1 MMASAKRTCEGLID
15 FEFNEA
21 KYDSSNPLVLP
32 GKDESLSKR
41 KRPSNPDQ
49 IVQSQILSKK
59 RRKELIRKVAQKEK
73 KLSRSELW
81 KELEEYKKPETA
93 PHISVLPLFNKLKR
107 TEKKATNSSIRGKSW
122 KRQCDDISDSS
133 KSTDEYS
140 SDESVSANE
149 ISFTPV
155 VSEQDQAKN
164 EVNTP
169 TPKIPEHSNETETL
183 ETGKVSKPARFVLVS
198 RTPEVVASRLALP
211 ILSDEATIMESISEN
226 DCVIICGATGCGKTT
241 QVPQFLY
248 EAGYATEGYMIGI
261 TEPRR
266 VAAISMANRVGEEL
280 NLTPS
285 QVSYHIRYD
294 KEVTKETL
302 IKFMTDGILL
312 QEIKQDFELSKYS
325 AIIVDEAHER
335 SIYSDVILGLISM
348 VVRLRRRRFTD
359 NIPTNG
365 KVLLPLKLI
374 IMSATLKVD
383 DFAGNRR
390 LFPHSPPPVIH
401 VESRQ
406 YPVACHFAK
415 VTHPDYLKAAFR
427 KIVSIHKT
435 SPPGGILVFV
445 TGQQEAN
452 TLCNWLTR
460 AFPKLDDQM
469 VDVTNDKS
477 NKSYGHRK
485 ERKKSNEPIKPIASS
500 NSSNN
505 TVLEE
510 KDHINVG
517 IDLNN
522 FDIIPADE
530 ETEIGHTRIKSKEVV
545 ASKEKQ
551 SNNVTFE
558 TVGDSD
564 VEEIGEDDDILGQIN
579 EIRNESYPGPVYAL
593 PFYSL
598 LPPERQQSVFQPP
611 PENHRLIVVATN
623 VAETSI
629 TIPNIRFVVDT
640 GKVKTKVY
648 EPATGTSSFEI
659 IWISQ
664 ASAEQ
669 RAGRAGRVGPGHCY
683 RLYSSQIFSSM
694 KQFSTPDILSRP
706 IDEVVLMLKLYLGN
720 TKLTLFPLPTPP
732 SPQAIEVAE
741 RRLIALGA
749 LKEIT
754 NASGGVSRIIT
765 DAGKWMT
772 RVPVPA
778 RFARML
784 LFANQCQLMPYAVIL
799 VAALSV
805 PNLFVSQ
812 VSDIPLS
819 EQEKTFQ
826 SNFVQQFVRKKEDLC
841 LGDLSVLLG
850 TICCLERYSAQLSG
864 LTPAEPGITESV
876 GGKTYVSRDPEG
888 ALRQLVHRCGVR
900 WNAYKEVRQLRKQLT
915 DILNVIIPD
924 LGLSIDLCLPKPSD
938 FQMNQL
944 RQLFLVGSPCQIAK
958 KLNVPVT
965 GLPGSER
972 RRLRYA
978 YEIPGKQ
985 GPVFIDSN
993 SPLARENFSFVAYL
1007 ELHTTSKSYL
1017 RSVCAIDPGWIPF
1030 LAPHSYAVNEL
1041 VLTDNVETI
1050 EKKSENLSVSN
1061 ELNVNA
1067 SDDDDDNDGNHGS
1080 KSTANTPNSL
1090 VSLPT
1095 PHYDSERDIIVTGA
1109 KSITY
1114 IGLGIV
1120 PESSAPFDNQFLDLP
1135 SSVLVPI
1142 NSIAAAQSLGYK
1154 ESLTW
1159 SVRWFTRYLLEG
1171 LIFPELKNWFPLK
1184 LKKSI
1189 SPQIVTVSWGI
1200 IRPEVRSMISLLVT
1214 DKIDSKRK
1222 LLQQWESDTQYL
1234 SKELASWIR
1243 PEYINDFHAS
1253 WPLIQNRSTS

>member
-1 MMASAKRTCEGLID
+1 MANVKRTCEGLID

-32 GKDESLSKR
+32 GKNESRYKGKR
-41 KRPSNPDQ
+41 QLDRNQ
-49 IVQSQILSKK
+49 IVQNQILSKK
-59 RRKELIRKVAQKEK
+59 RRKELLRKVSQKEK

-81 KELEEYKKPETA
+81 RELEEYKKPETTQ
-93 PHISVLPLFNKLKR
+93 HISVLPLFNKPKNS
-107 TEKKATNSSIRGKSW
+107 EKKLTNCNIRGKSW
-122 KRQCDDISDSS
+122 KQRCNDLSDTS

-140 SDESVSANE
+140 SDESVSTNE
-149 ISFTPV
+149 VSFTRV
-155 VSEQDQAKN
+155 ASEQDLINDKVGERTRTIVEDKHEN
-164 EVNTP
+164 KP
-169 TPKIPEHSNETETL
+169 L
-183 ETGKVSKPARFVLVS
+183 EAGKVSKPARFVLVS
-198 RTPEVVASRLALP
+198 RTPEVAAARLALP
-211 ILSDEATIMESISEN
+211 VLSDEATIMESISEN

-241 QVPQFLY
+241 QIPQFLY
-248 EAGYATEGYMIGI
+248 EAGYATDGYMIGI

-266 VAAISMANRVGEEL
+266 VAAISMAHRVGEEL
-280 NLTPS
+280 NLTS
-285 QVSYHIRYD
+285 GQVSYHIRYD

-325 AIIVDEAHER
+325 VIIVDEAHER

-348 VVRLRRRRFTD
+348 VVRLRRQRFTD

-365 KVLLPLKLI
+365 KVLSPLKLI

-383 DFAGNRR
+383 DFAENRR
-390 LFPHSPPPVIH
+390 LFPHNPPPIIH
-401 VESRQ
+401 IESRQ

-427 KIVSIHKT
+427 KVVSIHKT
-435 SPPGGILVFV
+435 SPLGGILVFV

-452 TLCNWLTR
+452 TLCSWLTR
-460 AFPKLDDQM
+460 AFPKMDDQK
-469 VDVTNDKS
+469 VNLTNEKS
-477 NKSYGHRK
+477 NKTHKHQK
-485 ERKKSNEPIKPIASS
+485 ETKKLKESVNATAPS
-500 NSSNN
+500 NSLDS

-510 KDHINVG
+510 KDQFNSG

-522 FDIIPADE
+522 FDIIPVDE
-530 ETEIGHTRIKSKEVV
+530 ETEIGHTRINSKEVI
-545 ASKEKQ
+545 STKEKQ
-551 SNNVTFE
+551 SNKVTYE
-558 TVGDSD
+558 TVNDSD

-598 LPPERQQSVFQPP
+598 LSPERQQSVFQPP

-669 RAGRAGRVGPGHCY
+669 RAGRAGRIGPGHCY

-732 SPQAIEVAE
+732 LPQAIEAAE

-749 LKEIT
+749 LKEIV
-754 NASGGVSRIIT
+754 NASGGVSRTIT

-805 PNLFVSQ
+805 PNLFLSQ
-812 VSDIPLS
+812 VADAPVS

-826 SNFVQQFVRKKEDLC
+826 SNFVQQFVRKASITTNEFIIFVFTIWTSIYQLFGFIMILIRFNKEDLY
-841 LGDLSVLLG
+841 LGDLAVLLG

-864 LTPAEPGITESV
+864 LTPAEPGIIESV

-900 WNAYKEVRQLRKQLT
+900 WNAYKEVKQLRKQLT

-938 FQMNQL
+938 FQMIQL

-958 KLNVPVT
+958 KLNVSVT
-965 GLPGSER
+965 GLPGNER

-993 SPLARENFSFVAYL
+993 STLARENFPFVAYL
-1007 ELHTTSKSYL
+1007 ELHTTSKPFL

-1030 LAPHSYAVNEL
+1030 LAPHSYAVSEL
-1041 VLTDNVETI
+1041 VLTDNVDT
-1050 EKKSENLSVSN
+1050 SENKSGNQSTVNESN
-1061 ELNVNA
+1061 NSGNG
-1067 SDDDDDNDGNHGS
+1067 DDEGT
-1080 KSTANTPNSL
+1080 KSAANTSITSNSV

-1095 PHYDSERDIIVTGA
+1095 PRYDSERDIIVTGA
-1109 KSITY
+1109 KSIIY
-1114 IGLGIV
+1114 IGLGVV
-1120 PESSAPFDNQFLDLP
+1120 PESSAPLFDNQFLDLP
-1135 SSVLVPI
+1135 STVLVPI
-1142 NSIAAAQSLGYK
+1142 NSIAAAQSLGFK

-1171 LIFPELKNWFPLK
+1171 VIFSEFKKWFPLK
-1184 LKKSI
+1184 IKKSI
-1189 SPQIVTVSWGI
+1189 SPQIVTVSWG
-1200 IRPEVRSMISLLVT
+1200 M
-1214 DKIDSKRK
+1214 
-1222 LLQQWESDTQYL
+1222 
-1234 SKELASWIR
+1234 
-1243 PEYINDFHAS
+1243 
-1253 WPLIQNRSTS
+1253 

>member
-1 MMASAKRTCEGLID
+1 MANVKRTCEGLIE

-21 KYDSSNPLVLP
+21 KYDSSNPLVLS
-32 GKDESLSKR
+32 GKNESRSKG
-41 KRPSNPDQ
+41 KRQLDRNQ
-49 IVQSQILSKK
+49 IVQNQILSKK
-59 RRKELIRKVAQKEK
+59 RRKELLRKVSQKEK

-81 KELEEYKKPETA
+81 KELEEYKKSETTQ
-93 PHISVLPLFNKLKR
+93 HISVLPLFNKPKNS
-107 TEKKATNSSIRGKSW
+107 EKKLTNCNIKGKSW
-122 KRQCDDISDSS
+122 KQQCNDLSDTS
-133 KSTDEYS
+133 KSTDDYS
-140 SDESVSANE
+140 SDESVSTNE
-149 ISFTPV
+149 VPYTPV
-155 VSEQDQAKN
+155 ASEQDFNNDKVGERTQSI
-164 EVNTP
+164 V
-169 TPKIPEHSNETETL
+169 EHKHENKPL
-183 ETGKVSKPARFVLVS
+183 EAGKVSKPARFVLVS
-198 RTPEVVASRLALP
+198 RTPEVVAARLALP
-211 ILSDEATIMESISEN
+211 VLSDEATIMESISEN

-241 QVPQFLY
+241 QIPQFLY

-266 VAAISMANRVGEEL
+266 VAAISMAHRVGEEL
-280 NLTPS
+280 NLTS
-285 QVSYHIRYD
+285 GQVSYHIRYD

-325 AIIVDEAHER
+325 VIIVDEAHER

-348 VVRLRRRRFTD
+348 VVRLRRQRFTD

-365 KVLLPLKLI
+365 KVLSPLKLI

-383 DFAGNRR
+383 DFAENRR
-390 LFPHSPPPVIH
+390 LFPHNPPPVIH
-401 VESRQ
+401 IESRQ

-427 KIVSIHKT
+427 KVVSIHKT

-452 TLCNWLTR
+452 TLCSWLTR
-460 AFPKLDDQM
+460 AFPMIDDQK
-469 VDVTNDKS
+469 VNLTNERS
-477 NKSYGHRK
+477 NKTHKHQK
-485 ERKKSNEPIKPIASS
+485 EGKELKESVNATASL
-500 NSSNN
+500 NSLDS

-510 KDHINVG
+510 KDQFNSG

-522 FDIIPADE
+522 FDIIPVDE
-530 ETEIGHTRIKSKEVV
+530 ETEIGHTRINSKEVV
-545 ASKEKQ
+545 STKEKQ
-551 SNNVTFE
+551 SNKVTCE
-558 TVGDSD
+558 TVNDSD

-598 LPPERQQSVFQPP
+598 LSPERQQSVFQPP

-669 RAGRAGRVGPGHCY
+669 RAGRAGRIGPGHCY

-694 KQFSTPDILSRP
+694 KQFSIPDILSRP

-732 SPQAIEVAE
+732 LPQAIEAAE
-741 RRLIALGA
+741 RRLIALDA
-749 LKEIT
+749 LKEII
-754 NASGGVSRIIT
+754 NASGGVSRTIT

-805 PNLFVSQ
+805 PNLFLSQ
-812 VSDIPLS
+812 VADTPVS

-826 SNFVQQFVRKKEDLC
+826 SNFIQQFVRKKEDLY
-841 LGDLSVLLG
+841 LGDLAVLLG

-864 LTPAEPGITESV
+864 LTPAEPGIIESV

-900 WNAYKEVRQLRKQLT
+900 WNAYKEVKQLRKQLT

-938 FQMNQL
+938 FQIIQL

-958 KLNVPVT
+958 KLSVSVT
-965 GLPGSER
+965 GLPGNER

-993 SPLARENFSFVAYL
+993 SPLARENFPFVAYL
-1007 ELHTTSKSYL
+1007 ELHTTSKPFL
-1017 RSVCAIDPGWIPF
+1017 RSVCAIDPSWIPF

-1041 VLTDNVETI
+1041 VLTDNVDTS
-1050 EKKSENLSVSN
+1050 EKKS
-1061 ELNVNA
+1061 
-1067 SDDDDDNDGNHGS
+1067 GNHNIANESNNSGSGDDEGS
-1080 KSTANTPNSL
+1080 KSVANTSVTSNSV

-1095 PHYDSERDIIVTGA
+1095 PRYDSERDIIVTGA
-1109 KSITY
+1109 KSIVY
-1114 IGLGIV
+1114 IGSGVV
-1120 PESSAPFDNQFLDLP
+1120 PESSAPLFANQFLDLP
-1135 SSVLVPI
+1135 STVLVPI
-1142 NSIAAAQSLGYK
+1142 NSIAAAQSLGFK

-1171 LIFPELKNWFPLK
+1171 VIFSEFKKWFPLK
-1184 LKKSI
+1184 IKKSI

-1200 IRPEVRSMISLLVT
+1200 IRPEVRSIVSILVT
-1214 DKIDSKRK
+1214 EKIDSKRK
-1222 LLQQWESDTQYL
+1222 LLQQWESDVQYL
-1234 SKELASWIR
+1234 SKELASWVR
-1243 PEYINDFHAS
+1243 PECVNDFHAS
-1253 WPLIQNRSTS
+1253 WPLIQSRPIS

>member
-1 MMASAKRTCEGLID
+1 MANVKRTCEGLID

-32 GKDESLSKR
+32 GKNESRYKGKR
-41 KRPSNPDQ
+41 QLDRNE
-49 IVQSQILSKK
+49 IVQNQILSKK
-59 RRKELIRKVAQKEK
+59 RRKELLRKVSQKEK

-81 KELEEYKKPETA
+81 RELEEYKKPETTQ
-93 PHISVLPLFNKLKR
+93 HISVLPLFNKPKNS
-107 TEKKATNSSIRGKSW
+107 EKKLTNCNIRGKSW
-122 KRQCDDISDSS
+122 KQQCNDLSDTS

-140 SDESVSANE
+140 SDESVSTNE
-149 ISFTPV
+149 VSFTRV
-155 VSEQDQAKN
+155 ASEQDVIDDKVGERTQTIVEDKHEN
-164 EVNTP
+164 KP
-169 TPKIPEHSNETETL
+169 L
-183 ETGKVSKPARFVLVS
+183 EAGKVSKPARFVLVS
-198 RTPEVVASRLALP
+198 RTPEVAAARLALP
-211 ILSDEATIMESISEN
+211 VLSDEATIMESISEN

-241 QVPQFLY
+241 QIPQFLY

-266 VAAISMANRVGEEL
+266 VAAISMAHRVGEEL
-280 NLTPS
+280 NLTS
-285 QVSYHIRYD
+285 GQVSYHIRYD

-325 AIIVDEAHER
+325 VIIVDEAHER

-348 VVRLRRRRFTD
+348 VVRLRRQRFTD

-365 KVLLPLKLI
+365 KVLSPLKLI

-383 DFAGNRR
+383 DFAENRR
-390 LFPHSPPPVIH
+390 LFPHNPPPVIH
-401 VESRQ
+401 IESRQ

-427 KIVSIHKT
+427 KVVSIHKT

-452 TLCNWLTR
+452 TLCSWLTR
-460 AFPKLDDQM
+460 AFPKMDDQK
-469 VDVTNDKS
+469 VNLTNEKS
-477 NKSYGHRK
+477 NKTHKHQKQTKKLK
-485 ERKKSNEPIKPIASS
+485 ESVNAAAPS
-500 NSSNN
+500 NSLDS

-510 KDHINVG
+510 KDQFNSG

-522 FDIIPADE
+522 FDIIPVDE
-530 ETEIGHTRIKSKEVV
+530 ETEIGHTRINSKEVI
-545 ASKEKQ
+545 STKEKQ
-551 SNNVTFE
+551 SNKVTYE
-558 TVGDSD
+558 TVNDSD

-598 LPPERQQSVFQPP
+598 LSPERQQSVFQPP

-669 RAGRAGRVGPGHCY
+669 RAGRAGRIGPGHCY

-732 SPQAIEVAE
+732 LPQAIEAAE

-749 LKEIT
+749 LKEIV
-754 NASGGVSRIIT
+754 NASGGVSRTIT

-805 PNLFVSQ
+805 PNLFLSQ
-812 VSDIPLS
+812 VADTPVS

-826 SNFVQQFVRKKEDLC
+826 SNFVQQFVRKKEDLY
-841 LGDLSVLLG
+841 LGDLAVLLG

-864 LTPAEPGITESV
+864 LTPAEPGIIESV

-900 WNAYKEVRQLRKQLT
+900 WNAYKEVKQLRKQLT

-938 FQMNQL
+938 FQMIQL

-958 KLNVPVT
+958 KLNVSVT
-965 GLPGSER
+965 GLPGNER

-993 SPLARENFSFVAYL
+993 STLARENFPFVAYL
-1007 ELHTTSKSYL
+1007 ELHTTSKPFL

-1030 LAPHSYAVNEL
+1030 LAPHSYAVSEL
-1041 VLTDNVETI
+1041 VLTDNVDT
-1050 EKKSENLSVSN
+1050 SENKSGNQSTINESN
-1061 ELNVNA
+1061 NIGNG
-1067 SDDDDDNDGNHGS
+1067 DDEGT
-1080 KSTANTPNSL
+1080 KSAANTS
-1090 VSLPT
+1090 VISLPT
-1095 PHYDSERDIIVTGA
+1095 PRYDSERDIIVTGA
-1109 KSITY
+1109 KSIIY
-1114 IGLGIV
+1114 IGLGVV
-1120 PESSAPFDNQFLDLP
+1120 PESSAPLFDNQYLDLP
-1135 SSVLVPI
+1135 STVLVPI
-1142 NSIAAAQSLGYK
+1142 NSIAAAQSLGFK

-1171 LIFPELKNWFPLK
+1171 VIFSEFKKWFPLK
-1184 LKKSI
+1184 IKKSI

-1200 IRPEVRSMISLLVT
+1200 IRPEVRSIVSLLVT

-1222 LLQQWESDTQYL
+1222 LLQQWESDVHYL

-1243 PEYINDFHAS
+1243 PEYVNDFHAS
-1253 WPLIQNRSTS
+1253 WPLIQSRPIS

>member
-1 MMASAKRTCEGLID
+1 MANVKRTCADLID

-32 GKDESLSKR
+32 GKNESRSKG
-41 KRPSNPDQ
+41 KRQLDSNQ
-49 IVQSQILSKK
+49 IVQHQILSKK
-59 RRKELIRKVAQKEK
+59 RRKELLRKVSQKEK

-81 KELEEYKKPETA
+81 RELEEYKKSETTQ
-93 PHISVLPLFNKLKR
+93 HISVLPLFNKPKKS
-107 TEKKATNSSIRGKSW
+107 EKKLTNCNIRGKSW
-122 KRQCDDISDSS
+122 KQQCNDLSDIS

-140 SDESVSANE
+140 SDESVSIDEAP
-149 ISFTPV
+149 FTPAAP
-155 VSEQDQAKN
+155 EQDPTNDKVG
-164 EVNTP
+164 EVTQTIVGHKHENKP
-169 TPKIPEHSNETETL
+169 L
-183 ETGKVSKPARFVLVS
+183 EAEKVSKPARFVLVS
-198 RTPEVVASRLALP
+198 RTPEVVAARLALP

-241 QVPQFLY
+241 QIPQFLY
-248 EAGYATEGYMIGI
+248 EAGYAIEGYMIGI

-266 VAAISMANRVGEEL
+266 VAAISMAHRVGEEL
-280 NLTPS
+280 NLTS
-285 QVSYHIRYD
+285 GQVSYHIRYD

-325 AIIVDEAHER
+325 VIIVDEAHER

-348 VVRLRRRRFTD
+348 VVRLRRQRFTD

-365 KVLLPLKLI
+365 KVLSPLKLI

-383 DFAGNRR
+383 DFAENRR
-390 LFPHSPPPVIH
+390 LFPHKPPPVIH
-401 VESRQ
+401 IESRQ
-406 YPVACHFAK
+406 YPV
-415 VTHPDYLKAAFR
+415 P
-427 KIVSIHKT
+427 
-435 SPPGGILVFV
+435 
-445 TGQQEAN
+445 
-452 TLCNWLTR
+452 NWLAR
-460 AFPKLDDQM
+460 AFPKMDDQK
-469 VDVTNDKS
+469 VNVTNERC
-477 NKSYGHRK
+477 NKTHKHQK
-485 ERKKSNEPIKPIASS
+485 EKKKLEESVKAPASS
-500 NSSNN
+500 NSLNS

-510 KDHINVG
+510 KDQFNSG

-522 FDIIPADE
+522 FDIIPVDE
-530 ETEIGHTRIKSKEVV
+530 ETEIGHTRINSKEVV
-545 ASKEKQ
+545 STKEKQ
-551 SNNVTFE
+551 SNKVTYE
-558 TVGDSD
+558 TVDDSD
-564 VEEIGEDDDILGQIN
+564 IEEIGEDDDILGQIN

-598 LPPERQQSVFQPP
+598 LSPERQQSVFQPP

-648 EPATGTSSFEI
+648 EPATGTSNFEI

-669 RAGRAGRVGPGHCY
+669 RAGRAGRIGPGHCY

-694 KQFSTPDILSRP
+694 KQFSIPDILSRP

-732 SPQAIEVAE
+732 LPQAIEAAE

-754 NASGGVSRIIT
+754 NASGGVSRTIT

-805 PNLFVSQ
+805 PNLFLSQ
-812 VSDIPLS
+812 DTPLS
-819 EQEKTFQ
+819 EQEKSFQ
-826 SNFVQQFVRKKEDLC
+826 SNFVQQFVRKKEDLY
-841 LGDLSVLLG
+841 LGDLAVLLG

-864 LTPAEPGITESV
+864 LTPAEPGIIESV
-876 GGKTYVSRDPEG
+876 GGKAYVSRDPEG

-938 FQMNQL
+938 FQLIQL

-958 KLNVPVT
+958 KLSVSVT
-965 GLPGSER
+965 GLPGNER

-993 SPLARENFSFVAYL
+993 SPLARENFPFVAYL
-1007 ELHTTSKSYL
+1007 ELHTTSKPFL

-1041 VLTDNVETI
+1041 VLTDNVDTS
-1050 EKKSENLSVSN
+1050 EKKSENQSIANESN
-1061 ELNVNA
+1061 NRG
-1067 SDDDDDNDGNHGS
+1067 SDDDEGS
-1080 KSTANTPNSL
+1080 KSAPNTSVTSNSL

-1095 PHYDSERDIIVTGA
+1095 PRYDSERDIIVTGA

-1114 IGLGIV
+1114 IGLGVV
-1120 PESSAPFDNQFLDLP
+1120 PDSSTPLFDNQFLDLP
-1135 SSVLVPI
+1135 STVLVPI
-1142 NSIAAAQSLGYK
+1142 NSVAAAQSLGFK

-1171 LIFPELKNWFPLK
+1171 VIFSEFKKWFPLK
-1184 LKKSI
+1184 MKKCI

-1200 IRPEVRSMISLLVT
+1200 IRPEVRSIVSLLVA

-1222 LLQQWESDTQYL
+1222 LLQQWESDVQC
-1234 SKELASWIR
+1234 K
-1243 PEYINDFHAS
+1243 
-1253 WPLIQNRSTS
+1253 

>member
-1 MMASAKRTCEGLID
+1 MSNAKRTCEGLID
-15 FEFNEA
+15 FEFNEE
-21 KYDSSNPLVLP
+21 KYDSSNPLVLL
-32 GKDESLSKR
+32 GKNGTGTKR
-41 KRPSNPDQ
+41 KRQSNSIN
-49 IVQSQILSKK
+49 IVQNQILSKK
-59 RRKELIRKVAQKEK
+59 RRKELLRKVSQKEK

-81 KELEEYKKPETA
+81 KELEEYKKPETTTV
-93 PHISVLPLFNKLKR
+93 ISVLPLFNKLKK
-107 TEKKATNSSIRGKSW
+107 TKKETHNSNIKGRSWNQQCNDKS
-122 KRQCDDISDSS
+122 DDS

-140 SDESVSANE
+140 SDESVSADE
-149 ISFTPV
+149 IPCSEVVTQQFPV
-155 VSEQDQAKN
+155 EDKLNVSTENTTKN
-164 EVNTP
+164 N
-169 TPKIPEHSNETETL
+169 PETKPFEAE
-183 ETGKVSKPARFVLVS
+183 KVSKPARFVPVS
-198 RTPEVVASRLALP
+198 RTPEVVTSRLALP
-211 ILSDEATIMESISEN
+211 ILFDEATIMESISEN

-266 VAAISMANRVGEEL
+266 VAAISVAHRVGEEL

-285 QVSYHIRYD
+285 HVSYHIRYD
-294 KEVTKETL
+294 KEVTKETQ

-325 AIIVDEAHER
+325 VIIVDEAHER
-335 SIYSDVILGLISM
+335 SIYSDVILGLISLA
-348 VVRLRRRRFTD
+348 VRLRRRRFTD

-365 KVLLPLKLI
+365 KILLPLKLI
-374 IMSATLKVD
+374 IMSATLKVN
-383 DFAGNRR
+383 DFAENRR
-390 LFPHSPPPVIH
+390 LFPHKPPPVIH
-401 VESRQ
+401 IESRQ

-415 VTHPDYLKAAFR
+415 ITHPDYLKAAFR
-427 KIVSIHKT
+427 KVVSIHKT

-452 TLCNWLTR
+452 TLCSWLTR
-460 AFPKLDDQM
+460 AFPKMEDQE
-469 VDVTNDKS
+469 VNINGSEKS
-477 NKSYGHRK
+477 NKTNGDRNGRTKLK
-485 ERKKSNEPIKPIASS
+485 ETFELTTSPNPSS
-500 NSSNN
+500 NKS
-505 TVLEE
+505 VLNE
-510 KDHINVG
+510 KDQFATG

-530 ETEIGHTRIKSKEVV
+530 ETEIGHTRINPK
-545 ASKEKQ
+545 
-551 SNNVTFE
+551 E
-558 TVGDSD
+558 TVKMEVKEPNKVVDNVDDSD
-564 VEEIGEDDDILGQIN
+564 NVEEVDDDDDILGQIS

-598 LPPERQQSVFQPP
+598 LPPERQKIVFQSP
-611 PENHRLIVVATN
+611 PENHRLVVVATN

-694 KQFSTPDILSRP
+694 EQFSVPDILLRP
-706 IDEVVLMLKLYLGN
+706 VDEVVLMLKLYLGS

-732 SPQAIEVAE
+732 LPQAIEAAE

-754 NASGGVSRIIT
+754 NTSGGVSRLIT

-772 RVPVPA
+772 RIPVPA

-805 PNLFVSQ
+805 PHLFLSQ
-812 VSDIPLS
+812 ASDTPIS

-826 SNFVQQFVRKKEDLC
+826 SNFVQQFVRSKEDLC
-841 LGDLSVLLG
+841 LGDLAVLLG
-850 TICCLERYSAQLSG
+850 TICCLDRYASQLNG
-864 LTPAEPGITESV
+864 LIPAEPGIIESV

-888 ALRQLVHRCGVR
+888 ALRQLVQRCGVR

-915 DILNVIIPD
+915 DILNAVIPD
-924 LGLSIDLCLPKPSD
+924 LDLSIDLCLSKPSNS
-938 FQMNQL
+938 QIIQL

-958 KLNVPVT
+958 KLNVSVN
-965 GLPGSER
+965 GLPGNER

-978 YEIPGKQ
+978 YEIPGKK

-993 SPLARENFSFVAYL
+993 SPVARENFPFIAYL
-1007 ELHTTSKSYL
+1007 ELHTTSKPFL

-1030 LAPHSYAVNEL
+1030 LAPHSYAVSEL
-1041 VLTDNVETI
+1041 VLTDSADSLNAIET
-1050 EKKSENLSVSN
+1050 KTTNQNVSN
-1061 ELNVNA
+1061 ESTEDVCN
-1067 SDDDDDNDGNHGS
+1067 NDS
-1080 KSTANTPNSL
+1080 AKPNSP
-1090 VSLPT
+1090 VSFPT
-1095 PHYDSERDIIVTGA
+1095 PSYDAERDIIVTGA

-1114 IGLGIV
+1114 IGLGVV
-1120 PESSAPFDNQFLDLP
+1120 PDSSELFDNQFLDLP
-1135 SSVLVPI
+1135 SWVVVPI
-1142 NSIAAAQSLGYK
+1142 NGVAAIQSIGFK

-1171 LIFPELKNWFPLK
+1171 VIFPEFKMWFPSK
-1184 LKKSI
+1184 IKKSI
-1189 SPQIVTVSWGI
+1189 SPHIVTVSWGV
-1200 IRPEVRSMISLLVT
+1200 IRPEVRSLVSILVS

-1222 LLQQWESDTQYL
+1222 LLQQWESNIQYI

-1243 PEYINDFHAS
+1243 PESVNDFYAS
-1253 WPLIQNRSTS
+1253 WPLIQSPSIS